1 MAWKISES
9 AHILTLVIKRDR
21 DIPLVRTKTK
31 LLAREMG
38 FERLAIIQLATSAS
52 EVARLLLRMFG
63 GGKVRLSAVRFEG
76 WMDSCGL
83 ELIFAGR
90 QPCTGMNGMN
100 GPAACST
107 NLNDFK
113 IAPINGL
120 RKVLDEVTIKGGDP
134 GTSIRLHCLKYKS
147 ACGWQELQAGAS
159 EIKNQLFRDTEESYV
174 ENLRAKHEEVRKLL
188 KEKSAKNI
196 ELDRVNTDLLQL
208 NQELE
213 ALANERTIGEMAL
226 KIADQVRNPA
236 SVIGGLTRLLRK
248 KLPELGS
255 REAEKIDAIEGQA
268 AKLEEIVA
276 SFESLADKQSLYFI
290 EEDLVEIVQEAV
302 NSCNTLQHKGVG
314 TKLLLADS
322 PIIIKANRPILKIAL
337 LHVLRN
343 SADVSLPGSE
353 VEVRADLLDGQ
364 PMVSVADRGE
374 GFPSEIRKKLFF
386 GPVESRKKGTGL
398 GLLIVKQIME
408 EHQATISIEDR
419 EGGGTVVFL
428 KFPIRWQERM

>member
-52 EVARLLLRMFG
+52 EVARFLLRMFG
-63 GGKVRLSAVRFEG
+63 CGLVRLSAVNFEG
-76 WMDSCGL
+76 RMDSCGL
-83 ELIFAGR
+83 EMIFVG
-90 QPCTGMNGMN
+90 QKPCTGMDRLNNSVGR
-100 GPAACST
+100 PA
-107 NLNDFK
+107 NLNDMK
-113 IAPINGL
+113 ITPINGL
-120 RKVLDEVTIKGGDP
+120 RKVLDEVTIKGEKDS
-134 GTSIRLHCLKYKS
+134 SIRLDCLKYRG
-147 ACGWQELQAGAS
+147 ACDWQELQARAS
-159 EIKNQLFRDTEESYV
+159 EIKDQLFRDTEESYV
-174 ENLRAKHEEVRKLL
+174 ENLRAKHEEIRRLL
-188 KEKSAKNI
+188 KDKSAKNI
-196 ELDRVNTDLLQL
+196 ELDRVNTDLLHL

-255 REAEKIDAIEGQA
+255 REAKKIDAIEDQA
-268 AKLEEIVA
+268 TKLEEIVA

-290 EEDLVEIVQEAV
+290 EEDLVDIVQEAIH
-302 NSCNTLQHKGVG
+302 SCSALKYKGVG
-314 TKLLLADS
+314 TKFLLADS
-322 PIIIKANRPILKIAL
+322 PITIKANRPILKIAL
-337 LHVLRN
+337 LHILRN
-343 SADVSLPGSE
+343 SADVSHAGSE
-353 VEVRADLLDGQ
+353 VEIRVALMDGQ
-364 PMVSVADRGE
+364 PIVSVADRGE
-374 GFPSEIRKKLFF
+374 GVPAEIRKKLFF

-419 EGGGTVVFL
+419 EGGGTIVFL

>member
-1 MAWKISES
+1 M
-9 AHILTLVIKRDR
+9 
-21 DIPLVRTKTK
+21 
-31 LLAREMG
+31 
-38 FERLAIIQLATSAS
+38 
-52 EVARLLLRMFG
+52 
-63 GGKVRLSAVRFEG
+63 
-76 WMDSCGL
+76 
-83 ELIFAGR
+83 
-90 QPCTGMNGMN
+90 
-100 GPAACST
+100 
-107 NLNDFK
+107 
-113 IAPINGL
+113 
-120 RKVLDEVTIKGGDP
+120 
-134 GTSIRLHCLKYKS
+134 
-147 ACGWQELQAGAS
+147 
-159 EIKNQLFRDTEESYV
+159 
-174 ENLRAKHEEVRKLL
+174 
-188 KEKSAKNI
+188 
-196 ELDRVNTDLLQL
+196 NTDLLQL

-236 SVIGGLTRLLRK
+236 SVIGGLIRLLRK

-255 REAEKIDAIEGQA
+255 REAEKIDAIEDQA

-290 EEDLVEIVQEAV
+290 EENLVEVVQEAV

-353 VEVRADLLDGQ
+353 VEVRADLMDGQ

>member
-38 FERLAIIQLATSAS
+38 FERLAVIQLATSAS

-63 GGKVRLSAVRFEG
+63 GGQVRLSAVRFENR
-76 WMDSCGL
+76 MDSCGL
-83 ELIFAGR
+83 ELILVGR
-90 QPCTGMNGMN
+90 KPCTGMDGLNESVAC
-100 GPAACST
+100 PA
-107 NLNDFK
+107 NLNDLK

-120 RKVLDEVTIKGGDP
+120 RKVLDEVTIKGEKDS
-134 GTSIRLHCLKYKS
+134 SIRLYCLKYKGD
-147 ACGWQELQAGAS
+147 CDWQELQVGAS

-174 ENLRAKHEEVRKLL
+174 ENLRAKHEEVRQLL

-255 REAEKIDAIEGQA
+255 REAEKIDAIENQA

-290 EEDLVEIVQEAV
+290 EEDLVEVVQEAV

-353 VEVRADLLDGQ
+353 VEVRADLMDGQ